1 MHIQCCS
8 ALDFLQRSIKT
19 CLLSISRRADVRP
32 PPETG
37 SRGPRGSPTLV
48 EKNFRQKSRPLAAR
62 SAKQNLL
69 GRAASFWN
77 FGTFSSEIV
86 PFAGH
91 TCLAGSACAWCGSAN
106 VPAVI
111 KIRACLWVLRGGCSP
126 LQSTDST
133 LAPHL
138 HYNAV
143 HCSTLCKRAHP
154 LKASKSGYL
163 HVHCASEH
171 IL

>member
-1 MHIQCCS
+1 M
-8 ALDFLQRSIKT
+8 
-19 CLLSISRRADVRP
+19 
-32 PPETG
+32 
-37 SRGPRGSPTLV
+37 
-48 EKNFRQKSRPLAAR
+48 AAR

-126 LQSTDST
+126 LQSTDSA

-154 LKASKSGYL
+154 LKASMIRVSSCALCRRAHPLKASKSGYFYA
-163 HVHCASEH
+163 HCASEH
-171 IL
+171 ILLKRANPGIFMCTVQASRSSKSEQSE